1 MKRARNNTRSES
13 ANERRQKFLRKLQ
26 YYSSAAG
33 LGAFACTT
41 AAHGAIRV
49 YDVPDVTIT
58 NNLSGTSQFIDIN
71 PDGGAP
77 EFTIIAPGAQNQIRV
92 SPRPLAG
99 IVGDERGAHVGLV
112 GAPIAAPSVPGAGE
126 GNQVLSLF
134 GNPGSVAPADPN
146 PGYYVESVP
155 SNFLISRATM
165 SPTFYADVGARG
177 AYTAYNKINTSM
189 FVGLQWDFD
198 GTGDVKYGWAQIDV
212 NPPSTAPNPPG
223 FWSATLTEFAF
234 EMIPNTP
241 IPAGVPEPSSLAL
254 LAAGCGGLGLARRRR
269 TSI

>member
-1 MKRARNNTRSES
+1 MKPNVNSTCSDGSKQRRS
-13 ANERRQKFLRKLQ
+13 RFLRKLK

-41 AAHGAIRV
+41 AAQGAIKV

-77 EFTIIAPGAQNQIRV
+77 EFTIIAPGAQNQIRI

-126 GNQVLSLF
+126 GNQVLSIF
-134 GNPGSVAPADPN
+134 GNAGSIAPADPN

-155 SNFLISRATM
+155 KNFLISRATM
-165 SPTFYADVGARG
+165 SPSFYADIATRG
-177 AYTAYNKINTSM
+177 IYTAYNKVNTGKY
-189 FVGLQWDFD
+189 VGLQWDFD
-198 GTGDVKYGWAQIDV
+198 GTDDVRYGWAQIDV
-212 NPPSTAPNPPG
+212 NPPSTAANPPG

-234 EMIPNTP
+234 EMTPNTP
-241 IPAGVPEPSSLAL
+241 IPAGVPEPGTLAL
-254 LAAGCGGLGLARRRR
+254 LAAGCGGIGLKRRRR
-269 TSI
+269 R